1 MGCIM
6 YDIRDILRK
15 AIEIA
20 SKKRAVYQKLQD
32 NSGDVRMRVLIG
44 VFIKAMNLDIS
55 YYQRLIDNVSDQM
68 AVGLDF
74 STFDKISSLVNQ
86 FSRLILDVNITDRK
100 ELVSYVLEQEKASY
114 ALMIDIQG
122 RLVVTETSN
131 SIAYYVF
138 SELILNKKNYIEEL
152 EAMR

>member
-1 MGCIM
+1 M

-86 FSRLILDVNITDRK
+86 FSRLILDINITDRK

-138 SELILNKKNYIEEL
+138 SELILNKKHYIEEL

>member
-86 FSRLILDVNITDRK
+86 FSRLILDINITDRK

-138 SELILNKKNYIEEL
+138 SELILNKKHYIEEL

>member
-1 MGCIM
+1 M

-20 SKKRAVYQKLQD
+20 SMKRSAYQKLQD
-32 NSGDVRMRVLIG
+32 NSGDIRMRVLIG
-44 VFIKAMNLDIS
+44 VFIKAMNSDIS
-55 YYQRLIDNVSDQM
+55 YYQRVIENVSDQM
-68 AVGLDF
+68 ATGLDF

-86 FSRLILDVNITDRK
+86 FERLITDIHITDRK
-100 ELVSYVLEQEKASY
+100 ELVRYVLEQEKASY
-114 ALMIDIQG
+114 ALMVDIQG
-122 RLVVTETSN
+122 RLVVTETAS

-138 SELILNKKNYIEEL
+138 SELIHNKKHYIEEL

>member
-1 MGCIM
+1 M

-20 SKKRAVYQKLQD
+20 SKKRKVYQKLQD

-44 VFIKAMNLDIS
+44 VFIKAMNSDIS
-55 YYQRLIDNVSDQM
+55 YYQRLIENVSDQM
-68 AVGLDF
+68 AIGLDF

-86 FSRLILDVNITDRK
+86 FSRLITDISITDRK
-100 ELVSYVLEQEKASY
+100 ELVRYVLEQEKASY

-122 RLVVTETSN
+122 RLVVTESSN

-138 SELILNKKNYIEEL
+138 SELIYNKKHYIEEL

>member
-1 MGCIM
+1 M

-68 AVGLDF
+68 AIGLDF

-86 FSRLILDVNITDRK
+86 FSRLILDINITDRK

>member
-68 AVGLDF
+68 AIGLDF

-86 FSRLILDVNITDRK
+86 FSRLILDINITDRK